1 MQVVACDQDAVALDG
16 AGLHLRRRRLAEGL
30 DVRLLEQLHGL
41 DVHLPRLDGQVQE
54 LLGIEVDIGQ
64 SGEEAPLD
72 EGIYL
77 GVGVAQFPCVV
88 KVGADAFDGEEQVV
102 LQTCH
107 DRFLSTD
114 SFDGAACASGGLG
127 ALVAEHIRF
136 FNCSHFLFPLHHIV
150 LYFVLHSTS

>member
-1 MQVVACDQDAVALDG
+1 MQVVAGDQNAVALDG
-16 AGLHLRRRRLAEGL
+16 AGLHLRGRGLAEGL

-41 DVHLPRLDGQVQE
+41 DVHLPRLDRQVQK
-54 LLGIEVDIGQ
+54 LLGIEVDIGE
-64 SGEEAPLD
+64 SGEEAPLN
-72 EGIYL
+72 EGVHL
-77 GVGVAQFPCVV
+77 RVGVAQFPRMV

-114 SFDGAACASGGLG
+114 SFDGAACAPGSLG

-136 FNCSHFLFPLHHIV
+136 LNCSHFYILHFD
-150 LYFVLHSTS
+150 YFN